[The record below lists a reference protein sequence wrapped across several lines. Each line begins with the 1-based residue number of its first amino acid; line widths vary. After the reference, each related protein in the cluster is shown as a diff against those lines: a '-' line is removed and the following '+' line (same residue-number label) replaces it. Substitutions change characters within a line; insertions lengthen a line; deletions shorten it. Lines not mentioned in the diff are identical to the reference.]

1 MEFSTQKYWSG
12 LSFPSPGDLLEPGIK
27 LMSLASPAFAGR
39 FFTTEP
45 PGKPLSLCCCS
56 VSKSCL
62 THYDPMNC
70 SMPVFPVF
78 HYLPESAQIH
88 VYWDSDVIQPSHP
101 LLCPFSCCPQSLLTS
116 GSFPMSWL
124 FASGGQPIGASAPA
138 SVLPINTQGW
148 FLLGLTG
155 WISLQSKGLSRV
167 ICNIT
172 VQKHQFFRSQLSS
185 QSNSHIHTLLME
197 KPHPWPDR
205 SLLAK

>member
-116 GSFPMSWL
+116 GSFPMSQL
-124 FASGGQPIGASAPA
+124 FTWGGQSIGALASAA
-138 SVLPINTQGW
+138 VLPMNIQRWFALGW
-148 FLLGLTG
+148 TSL
-155 WISLQSKGLSRV
+155 ISLQAKGLLRV
-167 ICNIT
+167 FSST
-172 VQKHQFFRSQLSS
+172 TYWEHQFFSPQPSLW
-185 QSNSHIHTLLME
+185 SNSHIHTWILE
-197 KPHPWPDR
+197 KP
-205 SLLAK
+205 